1 MPISREVRVGVFV
14 LIGLVLSGVIIFLVG
29 DERGMF
35 SRHTE
40 LHSHFVDVSGLKPGA
55 PVRMG
60 GVDVGTVLHVG
71 YSKDPRDRELHVRFS
86 VEAAAHERIHDDS
99 VVTISNKGLL
109 GDKMLE
115 ITLGGEGRPRIPAG
129 GEIASKPPED
139 MSKYLTKANDVLE
152 LTKDVL
158 TNVKTATGTLSDD
171 KVSQDLK
178 ATLAATRKLLED
190 AASNDGFVHRLL
202 TDPKMADH
210 LDDAFQSGARAG
222 RQFERVAGDVR
233 VLLAQAKNGPGLL
246 HALLFSKDGE
256 AIVANFNRTSDELA
270 TTMKEV
276 RTGKGFLHEFIY
288 GESGGSMQKDVAAM
302 VADLRQIVADIRA
315 GKGTIGALLVD
326 PSIYEDL
333 KTVLGNVDRNQVL
346 RALVRYTIKQDE
358 GKPGTA
364 TQPPPPPAAP
374 SSSGR

>member
-1 MPISREVRVGVFV
+1 VQLQREIRVGIFV

-35 SRHTE
+35 SRHFD
-40 LHSHFVDVSGLKPGA
+40 LHTHFSDVAGLKPGA

-60 GVDVGTVLHVG
+60 GVDIGTVTHVG
-71 YSKDPRDRELHVRFS
+71 YSKDPRDRELHVTFS
-86 VEAAAHERIHDDS
+86 VDQSAHDRIRDDS

-115 ITLGGEGRPRIPAG
+115 ISLGGEGRPVIPVG
-129 GEIASKPPED
+129 GEISSKAPED
-139 MSKYLTKANDVLE
+139 MSKYLGKAEDVLE

-158 TNVKTATGTLSDD
+158 KNVKTATSSLSDE

-178 ATLAATRKLLED
+178 ASLGATRKLLED

-222 RQFERVAGDVR
+222 RQFEKVGGDVR
-233 VLLAQAKNGPGLL
+233 VLLAQAKTGPGFL

-288 GESGGSMQKDVAAM
+288 GESGGMMQKDVAAM
-302 VADLRQIVADIRA
+302 IADLRQIVADIRA

-358 GKPGTA
+358 PKPGTA
-364 TQPPPPPAAP
+364 TQPPVAPAA
-374 SSSGR
+374 SSSSK